1 MTWNDLLGLISTT
14 ALTMPILVLFFTR
27 LASYRTFPFLVAYYA
42 AAIVCNMLAQGYV
55 HASPD
60 VRKTISIVNNF
71 LDTPLMLLFL
81 SYFGASLKGR
91 RQMHQLVA
99 AFVAFELLIIGI
111 FGVSV
116 KSVTLIMGPGI
127 ALTLAFCVPFFVRQV
142 KITIV
147 HHKASGKALM
157 IASLLFAYGCF
168 SIIYL
173 MYYVMDIQDRQDT
186 FIVYF
191 LVSTF
196 SSLLMSTGI
205 LAEKSRVRKLS
216 ELKIVRR
223 ELSEIYSHE
232 KTAIPYRQAVLD
244 FDKDFLG

>member
-14 ALTMPILVLFFTR
+14 ALTMPILVLLFTR
-27 LASYRTFPFLVAYYA
+27 LAAYRTFPFLIAYYCA
-42 AAIVCNMLAQGYV
+42 AVLCNLLSQGYL
-55 HASPD
+55 HTSTD
-60 VRKTISIVNNF
+60 VQKTISIINNF

-81 SYFGASLKGR
+81 TYFGASLKGR
-91 RQMHQLVA
+91 RRMHQVVA
-99 AFVAFELLIIGI
+99 GFVVFESVIIGLY
-111 FGVSV
+111 GLSV

-127 ALTLAFCVPFFVRQV
+127 LITLAFCVPFFVRQV

-157 IASLLFAYGCF
+157 IAALLFAYGCF

-173 MYYVMDIQDRQDT
+173 MYYVMEIRDRQDT
-186 FIVYF
+186 FLVYF

-196 SSLLMSTGI
+196 SSLLMSAGI
-205 LAEKSRVRKLS
+205 LAEQSRVRKLF

-223 ELSEIYSHE
+223 ELSEIYSQE
-232 KTAIPYRQAVLD
+232 KTATPYRQAVLD
-244 FDKDFLG
+244 FDKDFLI